1 MQAGAANT
9 AIKPRAQCCHG
20 VDIGPKDE
28 GLDHR
33 ARFAVSASVGYAI
46 SDDDNGRAV

>member
-1 MQAGAANT
+1 MHASPADA
-9 AIKPRAQCCHG
+9 AIKSGPQSGHG
-20 VDIGPKDE
+20 VDVGANDE

-46 SDDDNGRAV
+46 SDDDNGRTV